1 MSALFSSFTLKDVTL
16 RNRIAIP
23 PMCQYSAID
32 GSMTDWHIMHLGQF
46 AVGGAG
52 LIIAEATVPRGYPA
66 PIIFQQSI
74 GWLDAQGRRI
84 RYLGVYHNEPNDP
97 KPPYRFR

>member
-1 MSALFSSFTLKDVTL
+1 MTNLMASLSEVVQGVVLELTNARDQSRTYASA
-16 RNRIAIP
+16 
-23 PMCQYSAID
+23 Y
-32 GSMTDWHIMHLGQF
+32 MHENF
-46 AVGGAG
+46 
-52 LIIAEATVPRGYPA
+52 LIIAEATVPKGYPA

-97 KPPYRFR
+97 KPPFRFR